1 MFGHGGVATWMVLT
15 TTALWISKRGRETA
29 AMLLN
34 LIIIFA
40 AYAIYTSLLYAL
52 SGAYR
57 NVVEAVLTFLRGE
70 KILAA
75 TAPVSAPPTSSLG
88 NLALSVL
95 AVSGLLV
102 FLHGRGPARALAFLS
117 GTFLVIAYIGASA
130 FPAADLPRYLGLP
143 SAAMLAVFA
152 PYAFE
157 LLRRRRYGS
166 LYSLLL
172 VAIAVFSF
180 AYSGVF
186 APKNPYTNNP
196 YGLSLSGL
204 VSYGDAQQIRT
215 ISQMLA
221 PGTYL
226 TDWRSGLFIAS
237 TYLDIQPRY
246 QGFRY
251 KGIEFIFGGS
261 YGLYIDSTYLRSF
274 SGLIILRQESS
285 NMLEVYSPDVFI
297 VTKNSG
303 NSVFYSG
310 NDVTVW
316 AR

>member
-1 MFGHGGVATWMVLT
+1 
-15 TTALWISKRGRETA
+15 
-29 AMLLN
+29 
-34 LIIIFA
+34 
-40 AYAIYTSLLYAL
+40 
-52 SGAYR
+52 
-57 NVVEAVLTFLRGE
+57 
-70 KILAA
+70 
-75 TAPVSAPPTSSLG
+75 
-88 NLALSVL
+88 
-95 AVSGLLV
+95 VSGLLV
-102 FLHGRGPARALAFLS
+102 FLHGRGSARTLAFLS
-117 GTFLVIAYIGASA
+117 GAFLVIVYIGASA
-130 FPAADLPRYLGLP
+130 FSVADLPRYLGLP

-157 LLRRRRYGS
+157 LLRRRRYGA

-204 VSYGDAQQIRT
+204 ISYGDAQQLRT
-215 ISQMLA
+215 LSQMLA

-226 TDWRSGLFIAS
+226 TDWRSGIFIAS

-251 KGIEFIFGGS
+251 KSIEFIYGGS
-261 YGLYIDSTYLRSF
+261 YGLYINSAYLRSF

-285 NMLEVYSPDVFI
+285 NMPEVYSPDVF
-297 VTKNSG
+297 VVAKNSG
-303 NSVFYSG
+303 NSIFYSS
-310 NDVTVW
+310 NDVTIW
-316 AR
+316 TR